1 MHVLTDDT
9 AIISVDDHVVEPPS
23 VWVDRLPQA
32 DIEASPHI
40 EDRPDHTQTWVW
52 EGREYP
58 IHLMGSPRTRNFRS
72 DGTGEDFYARHFD
85 DMVPGAY
92 EAAARVEAMD
102 ADGVQAQ
109 VLFPTFPRFA
119 GTRFLEGTDKGL
131 ALRCVQAYN
140 DWMLE
145 DWCATAPERF
155 IPMVI
160 TPLWD
165 PALAAAEIERCAAKG
180 AKAIS
185 FPENPAPLGL
195 PSFWGEHWDPVF
207 AAAADARLV
216 LCMHIGTSGEL
227 VQPAPESSE
236 AVGISLCGVNAMS
249 ACTDLIYSGLLP
261 RHPGTRIALSEGGS
275 GWVPYIIERMDYT
288 WARTRLGVD
297 KSVKPSELF
306 ERHFWTCFIDD
317 EAAVRQ
323 RHEIG
328 VHKMMFE
335 TDYPHNDSN
344 WPDSRK
350 VLAGMLA
357 DVPDD
362 EARRIAEL
370 NARELFDFF

>member
-1 MHVLTDDT
+1 MLTDDT

-23 VWVDRLPQA
+23 VWVDRVPASYRQA
-32 DIEASPHI
+32 APHV
-40 EDRPDHTQTWVW
+40 ENRPGETQTWVW

-58 IHLMGSPRTRNFRS
+58 IHLMGSPATRNFRD
-72 DGTGEDFYARHFD
+72 DGTGEDFYARSFD

-92 EAAARVEAMD
+92 DASARVEAMD
-102 ADGVQAQ
+102 TDGVQAQ

-119 GTRFLEGTDKGL
+119 GTRFLEGVDKDL
-131 ALRCVQAYN
+131 SLLCVRAYN
-140 DWMLE
+140 DWMLD
-145 DWCATAPERF
+145 DWCATAPDRF
-155 IPMVI
+155 IPMII

-165 PALAAAEIERCAAKG
+165 PGLAAEEIRRCAGKG

-207 AAAADARLV
+207 AAAEDARMV

-249 ACTDLIYSGLLP
+249 ACTDLIYSGMLH
-261 RHPGTRIALSEGGS
+261 RHPGTKIALSEGGS
-275 GWVPYIIERMDYT
+275 GWVPYILERMDYT

-344 WPDSRK
+344 WPNSRK
-350 VLAGMLA
+350 VLSEMLV